1 MDRDRARNRPHDP
14 ARRARRSFWVLAAVA
29 VTATGSL
36 SGALTAR
43 PGPLTALRFAASAV
57 LLLTA
62 LVLMI
67 RILRAL
73 NGPRAAGGKG
83 RGRP

>member
-1 MDRDRARNRPHDP
+1 MDRDGGRNRPDP
-14 ARRARRSFWVLAAVA
+14 ARRARRSFWVLTAIA

-36 SGALTAR
+36 SAALTAP

-57 LLLTA
+57 VVLTTLA
-62 LVLMI
+62 LMV

-73 NGPRAAGGKG
+73 TGPRAGGGKA